1 MPLLVAAASAAA
13 AIAAAGE
20 RFVAGTSDICHD
32 LHESCAAWAAAGEC
46 ERNLS
51 YMRLYACR
59 ISCDSCGLDVA
70 DVSPIPVVEPEFMA
84 DEASFAR
91 CKARIPRER
100 LRWGADRTAA
110 SEVGC
115 SRGGRHELK
124 GAWEQTGLVKAAA
137 RAAARDES
145 ITFYDTS
152 TGVPLFVAPRNRTMH
167 HFLQESRDM
176 GWLVFRDAEVELAHV
191 RTLRA
196 TRGMLVS
203 ADGLRIGVNQ
213 PDEYTSRYIIN
224 IATIAGRPPSPD
236 GRQQRD
242 EL

>member
-1 MPLLVAAASAAA
+1 
-13 AIAAAGE
+13 
-20 RFVAGTSDICHD
+20 
-32 LHESCAAWAAAGEC
+32 
-46 ERNLS
+46 
-51 YMRLYACR
+51 
-59 ISCDSCGLDVA
+59 
-70 DVSPIPVVEPEFMA
+70 
-84 DEASFAR
+84 
-91 CKARIPRER
+91 
-100 LRWGADRTAA
+100 
-110 SEVGC
+110 
-115 SRGGRHELK
+115 
-124 GAWEQTGLVKAAA
+124 
-137 RAAARDES
+137 
-145 ITFYDTS
+145 
-152 TGVPLFVAPRNRTMH
+152 
-167 HFLQESRDM
+167 M